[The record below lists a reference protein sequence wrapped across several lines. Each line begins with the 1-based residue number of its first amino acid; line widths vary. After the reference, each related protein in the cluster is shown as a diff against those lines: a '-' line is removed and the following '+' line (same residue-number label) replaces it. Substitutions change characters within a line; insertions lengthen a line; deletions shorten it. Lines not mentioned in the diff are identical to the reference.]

1 MDAITLTKLIFI
13 VSLFCSASE
22 KVCMLQTG
30 ISVYFKEHGKI
41 QSYLIWSYIVQSM
54 ICPIPSELHGMNG
67 ITWTWYYKGGGG
79 EEKGITTTSLR
90 DSVALIII
98 CTTFPEKKIK
108 K

>member
-67 ITWTWYYKGGGG
+67 MTN
-79 EEKGITTTSLR
+79 E
-90 DSVALIII
+90 V
-98 CTTFPEKKIK
+98 FEKKTQQQDDTLEEE
-108 K
+108 